1 MLLKIRPNSLLND
14 VLNFN
19 TLHIKSNYNG
29 ISLKT
34 QFYFLRRHL
43 TYDYKSLTQNKLAYI
58 IQTSVGVCFV
68 NSVTH

>member
-1 MLLKIRPNSLLND
+1 MLLKIRPNILLNG

-19 TLHIKSNYNG
+19 TLHIKSNHNG

-34 QFYFLRRHL
+34 QLYFLRRHL
-43 TYDYKSLTQNKLAYI
+43 TYDYKSLTHNKLAHI